1 MIDLRRRRQALGLLA
16 RVLLDPG
23 DEVWMEDPG
32 YLAGKNSTQGG
43 DR

>member
-1 MIDLRRRRQALGLLA
+1 MIDIRGRRQALDLLA

-23 DEVWMEDPG
+23 DEVWMEDLG
-32 YLAGKNSTQGG
+32 YPAGKNSTQGD

>member
-1 MIDLRRRRQALGLLA
+1 MIDIRRKRQALDLLA

-23 DEVWMEDPG
+23 DEAWIEDLG

-43 DR
+43 DQ